1 MDRSSRIIMSGFF
14 IVALSLLI
22 VTAAQSRGNPFSKQT
37 AQHDT
42 ILNAIGDLQDSVDA
56 LGDLQPPCGPN
67 TVGQRFVVSQDGLT
81 ACDNTTGFIWEQTPD
96 NSLLGRVAAIAR
108 CAGKQVGGL
117 DGWSLPTLKQ
127 WFSLIDYSQP
137 GPLPRSGDL
146 RALPL
151 GHPFPIGQ
159 SPPENN
165 VETFYWSSTPFTE
178 TPTTKAWS
186 VRLDDGRSQFESKAD
201 ELFVWCVRDGQ
212 S

>member
-1 MDRSSRIIMSGFF
+1 MSRSSPIIMSGFF

-22 VTAAQSRGNPFSKQT
+22 VPSAQSRGNPFSKQT

-81 ACDNTTGFIWEQTPD
+81 ACDNTSGLIWEQTPD
-96 NSLLGRVAAIAR
+96 NSVLGQDDAIAQ
-108 CAGKQVGGL
+108 CAGKQVGGVG
-117 DGWSLPTLKQ
+117 GWSLPTLKQ
-127 WFSLIDYSQP
+127 FYGLMDFSQP
-137 GPLPRSGDL
+137 GPLPHSGDL

-159 SPPENN
+159 NPS
-165 VETFYWSSTPFTE
+165 VETFYWSSTPWHE
-178 TPTTKAWS
+178 TPTTHAWS
-186 VRLDDGRSQFESKAD
+186 VRLDDGRSQFQDKSGAI
-201 ELFVWCVRDGQ
+201 FTWCVHPLP
-212 S
+212 